1 MSLKNDSILKFVLVL
16 ILIFIIAEIGFVIW
30 CCPSDRLAARRKD
43 AMERCVEL
51 KVYTPRD
58 LSVEQTK
65 KNVRYEVRFEDE
77 FFCPTQPY
85 TVLEAL
91 NRAESVLNTRRKPLG
106 IVFKTTPEGT
116 IVERMLEKENGPQ
129 GTWQVAVGGSEI
141 IQKPLDKIILQ
152 GKAFINF
159 IYTEKTQ

>member
-91 NRAESVLNTRRKPLG
+91 NRAESVLNSRNKPLHVVLKNTQDG
-106 IVFKTTPEGT
+106 IILENMLGKSNGAFGAWELT
-116 IVERMLEKENGPQ
+116 ING
-129 GTWQVAVGGSEI
+129 S
-141 IQKPLDKIILQ
+141 QKFTQPLDKIVLQ
-152 GKAFINF
+152 GRSWINF
-159 IYTEKTQ
+159 VYRAI